1 MQRPIAKLLLLFALV
16 GNLLPLALAA
26 ASPPPRVCCVRK
38 GVHHCQNSLGS
49 ESEPLVIR
57 DASCCNHDC
66 RRAATT
72 AQWAHAQ
79 PKLAAFFLPTITA
92 RLTGAEPNSQAN
104 PGAEF
109 QPSRAPPA
117 C

>member
-1 MQRPIAKLLLLFALV
+1 MHRRTARLLLFFALV
-16 GNLLPLALAA
+16 GNLVPLSLAA
-26 ASPPPRVCCVRK
+26 ASAPRACCVRK

-66 RRAATT
+66 RRAVTT
-72 AQWAHAQ
+72 AQWAQAQ
-79 PKLAAFFLPTITA
+79 SNLVSFFLPTVSA
-92 RLTGAEPNSQAN
+92 RLTGTESNSPAN
-104 PGAEF
+104 AGAGF
-109 QPSRAPPA
+109 QSSRAPPA